1 MSPTAPL
8 AQRQDVFVSSVDLRS
23 GGYLKPFGVKDYYR
37 FIKDPRWPQPV
48 VDDGGRRIYARAAI
62 DQFLRRVAEEGFAPE
77 GSAPTAPPTGH
88 SGGPPLDDERMDRA
102 PNRHPRRKATPPHR
116 KRAAQRPPE
125 VESAKHLPKRHSL
138 MRNDERRAAP

>member
-1 MSPTAPL
+1 MPPTAPL

-62 DQFLRRVAEEGFAPE
+62 DQFLRRVAEEGLAPE
-77 GSAPTAPPTGH
+77 DSAPTAPPTGYN
-88 SGGPPLDDERMDRA
+88 GGPPLNDEGVGRT
-102 PNRHPRRKATPPHR
+102 PNRLPHRKATLPHR
-116 KRAAQRPPE
+116 KRAARRPSE
-125 VESAKHLPKRHSL
+125 ARL
-138 MRNDERRAAP
+138 